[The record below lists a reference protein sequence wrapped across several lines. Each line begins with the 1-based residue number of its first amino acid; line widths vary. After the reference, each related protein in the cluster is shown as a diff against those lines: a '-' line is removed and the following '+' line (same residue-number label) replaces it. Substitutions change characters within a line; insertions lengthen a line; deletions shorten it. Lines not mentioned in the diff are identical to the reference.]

1 MKFSLYIRFVLFAT
15 IDTNCCGLPNNE
27 LVLILSNSI
36 RIQDG
41 EHREL
46 QGTIKTTCCTPYIRE
61 CGDFGG
67 ANLDH
72 YG

>member
-1 MKFSLYIRFVLFAT
+1 MKLSMYIRFVLFVT
-15 IDTNCCGLPNNE
+15 NDTNWCTLVPDNA
-27 LVLILSNSI
+27 LVLILSNDI

-41 EHREL
+41 EHRED
-46 QGTIKTTCCTPYIRE
+46 TIKTTCSTPYNKE
-61 CGDFGG
+61 CGKIGG